1 MLYASGEWPYGD
13 QAEVS
18 GQLETY
24 GQTGPGQW
32 VSVYGSTGHAFIV
45 IAGLAFDT
53 ADFGG
58 PNIPAGSGPRWR
70 NCATCNA
77 SDTSTGTWSVR
88 HPPGL

>member
-1 MLYASGEWPYGD
+1 MPATASPLRSYGEP
-13 QAEVS
+13 
-18 GQLETY
+18 
-24 GQTGPGQW
+24 GPGQW
-32 VSVYGSTGHAFIV
+32 ISVYANSTHAFIV

-70 NCATCNA
+70 SNP
-77 SDTSTGTWSVR
+77 TGNLADGLQYVIR